1 MTETS
6 AGSHD
11 IIKEADPSTKVSG
24 QYVPVIVGVV
34 VAFVATLSVLG
45 TLYFCFWRKRKKG
58 QDAES
63 TLEATYPFPPFRKQN
78 SFLGRHLAPQWSL
91 EQIPPSE
98 DSAEMSSVGN
108 SSFAAGQH
116 EGGDSGLISPAGAAT
131 SHPHHGYNRDTEPDG
146 VSHGSMDGS
155 QLFHGSIQ
163 LMDDLLQMSA
173 QHENED
179 EQLEMENQ
187 QEEDTERRDDPEG
200 REDRK
205 ESEEDKDDSESDEE
219 IREISFIRTEA
230 AAQLEQPTSQF
241 ADQKPSCLD
250 ENLQNNEVDLC
261 NFLGKTSAEE
271 IVKEEKN
278 DMEKMDRDASD
289 SETESEPKPLEES
302 DSVVPLT
309 TETNAI
315 EDECQGEVES
325 LVPTVKN
332 NANDDASHIP
342 EETLSSLESQCSAP
356 SSLESQPGNGIN
368 LESQNDNE
376 IHQESHNDVWSEQL
390 QADVKETEEACQENS
405 LSMDSFSTDGG
416 PDRVCVPQLDGPEES
431 GCLVPKGREMPS
443 PREAVLAV
451 IDMSMSAVT
460 IMEED
465 GKENG
470 FDHRIDNKSTSPT
483 FNHNLE
489 SNNHVIDERE
499 IMSSPEAAFIMN
511 DNGPMG
517 VAPIMEEEK
526 EIENH
531 SISPDPISMDEES
544 APLIPE
550 VTESPSLLPKT
561 PCLNLEEMDI
571 EGVDFTKNDCE
582 ITIPILEHSD
592 DMKDLIESES
602 ISPGATEPFFVH
614 EPEASVD
621 PGPEDSVQN
630 DDVSMGLKTPAMNFM
645 QGFVQGIPSA
655 NLSGLSV
662 PDDYV
667 NLSAIRMPDVNLS
680 PIGIPYVNLS
690 AISMPDVNLSAI
702 SMPHV
707 NLSAI
712 SMPHVNLS
720 AMSMPHVNLSAISMP
735 HVNLSAMSMPHVN
748 LSAMSVSDLDSISVP
763 DVNVIPATLTRTISP
778 SLKQKQSKENASGDK
793 PNKTK
798 AKGPTASKAPTSK
811 APSAAP
817 KRTNPA
823 KPAPGAFKPGAA
835 KPGAAKPAT
844 KPLTAATKTAT
855 AAAATRTATT
865 MPKIPTTSAKTR
877 AAPRPTTTT
886 TRTTTAT
893 SRPTAAPARPTTA
906 PSKPATS
913 KPATASSRPAT
924 ALSRPATTSSRPVT
938 ESSRPATASSRPATA
953 SSRPVTVSSRPATAS
968 SRPATASSKPATA
981 SSIPAPAGSRPATAS
996 SIPAPAGSRHRFI

>member
-1 MTETS
+1 
-6 AGSHD
+6 
-11 IIKEADPSTKVSG
+11 
-24 QYVPVIVGVV
+24 
-34 VAFVATLSVLG
+34 
-45 TLYFCFWRKRKKG
+45 
-58 QDAES
+58 
-63 TLEATYPFPPFRKQN
+63 
-78 SFLGRHLAPQWSL
+78 
-91 EQIPPSE
+91 
-98 DSAEMSSVGN
+98 
-108 SSFAAGQH
+108 
-116 EGGDSGLISPAGAAT
+116 
-131 SHPHHGYNRDTEPDG
+131 
-146 VSHGSMDGS
+146 
-155 QLFHGSIQ
+155 
-163 LMDDLLQMSA
+163 
-173 QHENED
+173 
-179 EQLEMENQ
+179 
-187 QEEDTERRDDPEG
+187 
-200 REDRK
+200 
-205 ESEEDKDDSESDEE
+205 
-219 IREISFIRTEA
+219 
-230 AAQLEQPTSQF
+230 
-241 ADQKPSCLD
+241 
-250 ENLQNNEVDLC
+250 
-261 NFLGKTSAEE
+261 
-271 IVKEEKN
+271 
-278 DMEKMDRDASD
+278 
-289 SETESEPKPLEES
+289 
-302 DSVVPLT
+302 
-309 TETNAI
+309 
-315 EDECQGEVES
+315 
-325 LVPTVKN
+325 
-332 NANDDASHIP
+332 
-342 EETLSSLESQCSAP
+342 
-356 SSLESQPGNGIN
+356 
-368 LESQNDNE
+368 
-376 IHQESHNDVWSEQL
+376 
-390 QADVKETEEACQENS
+390 
-405 LSMDSFSTDGG
+405 
-416 PDRVCVPQLDGPEES
+416 
-431 GCLVPKGREMPS
+431 
-443 PREAVLAV
+443 
-451 IDMSMSAVT
+451 
-460 IMEED
+460 MEED

-526 EIENH
+526 EIENY

-592 DMKDLIESES
+592 GMKDLIESES

-621 PGPEDSVQN
+621 PGPEDSVQK

-667 NLSAIRMPDVNLS
+667 NLS

-707 NLSAI
+707 NLSA
-712 SMPHVNLS
+712 
-720 AMSMPHVNLSAISMP
+720 MSMPHVNLSAI
-735 HVNLSAMSMPHVN
+735 SMPHVN

-798 AKGPTASKAPTSK
+798 ANGPTASQAPTSK

-877 AAPRPTTTT
+877 AAPRPPTTT

-893 SRPTAAPARPTTA
+893 SRPTAASARPTTTTTRTTTA
-906 PSKPATS
+906 
-913 KPATASSRPAT
+913 KPATASSRP
-924 ALSRPATTSSRPVT
+924 RPTTTTTRT
-938 ESSRPATASSRPATA
+938 T
-953 SSRPVTVSSRPATAS
+953 
-968 SRPATASSKPATA
+968 
-981 SSIPAPAGSRPATAS
+981 
-996 SIPAPAGSRHRFI
+996 